1 MRLENKEMII
11 KFKKIVASCM
21 IINLLSLVVFIS
33 GGRSYGELYL
43 GAIQIFG
50 VRSIIGAGLAV
61 VNIIVCIVFLKTRR
75 ALLGKLPI
83 KCSKLGAVF
92 GILAAVFTVIFEMG
106 FIPFASGG
114 WDWIH
119 GNVTGLLF
127 ALPIFFTLI
136 VISTIFF
143 IVVQLGFY
151 LTAIT
156 LYILLFS
163 KLKEI
168 S

>member
-11 KFKKIVASCM
+11 KFKNIVLSCM
-21 IINLLSLVVFIS
+21 IINFLSLVVFIS

-50 VRSIIGAGLAV
+50 VRSIIGVGLAV
-61 VNIIVCIVFLKTRR
+61 INITVCIAFLKKRR
-75 ALLGKLPI
+75 ALIGELPI
-83 KCSKLGAVF
+83 KSSKLGAVF
-92 GILAAVFTVIFEMG
+92 GILAAVFTVIFEVG

-114 WDWIH
+114 WDWME
-119 GNVTGLLF
+119 GNLIGVLF
-127 ALPIFFTLI
+127 VLPIFIPLI
-136 VISTIFF
+136 VITTLFF